1 MKKTKITRN
10 DFRKMVLGVPMTFTD
25 MEPNNI
31 ESARTSAYQMGRL
44 MNCKFTVSA
53 DYDARTVT
61 ITKEER

>member
-10 DFRKMVLGVPMTFTD
+10 DFRKMVLGVPVKFTD
-25 MEPNNI
+25 IEPNNI

>member
-1 MKKTKITRN
+1 MGKATISR
-10 DFRKMVLGVPMTFTD
+10 DEFRSMEFGVPVTFTD

-61 ITKEER
+61 IKKEAR